1 MSLTRS
7 RTAPGRRLLP
17 PARLVAPALFVALLV
32 VLLAPVLVRDA
43 RAEEPDYSG
52 WRDLLQRYVKVQA
65 EKGKPWDSRFDYQR
79 LYVDEGIITKHRAD
93 GLAALHDRLL
103 SVRPSDL
110 SPAERTAWAINT
122 YNFLVVE
129 RMTLLL
135 LVPGRKLMRYDSPLQ
150 ANTVDGPFF
159 AAPVAKVGGREFSL
173 SGFERW
179 FVYGDTSGDV
189 LVDALTGRERPGDP
203 RLMFAL
209 CKAALCTGPVL
220 PWVYRADSLDAQL
233 DRAVRMALARPEFVR
248 ADVATGQLE
257 ATNRFFDERA
267 DFGGPELPGVVPLLR
282 KYGTPATRKLISA
295 RKLTRPTRFFE
306 PDWKLNIYVWPS
318 PKLPGQEGAL
328 AAPEARKSP

>member
-1 MSLTRS
+1 MR
-7 RTAPGRRLLP
+7 RAPFVLCLCAWVV
-17 PARLVAPALFVALLV
+17 PAV
-32 VLLAPVLVRDA
+32 A

-79 LYVDEGIITKHRAD
+79 LYVDEGILQKHRAD

-159 AAPVAKVGGREFSL
+159 ALSNHVGHRAFGMEF
-173 SGFERW
+173 
-179 FVYGDTSGDV
+179 Y
-189 LVDALTGRERPGDP
+189 
-203 RLMFAL
+203 RLI
-209 CKAALCTGPVL
+209 
-220 PWVYRADSLDAQL
+220 R
-233 DRAVRMALARPEFVR
+233 
-248 ADVATGQLE
+248 
-257 ATNRFFDERA
+257 
-267 DFGGPELPGVVPLLR
+267 GGPPPVGARETDLFVGVEIPGR
-282 KYGTPATRKLISA
+282 DRS
-295 RKLTRPTRFFE
+295 
-306 PDWKLNIYVWPS
+306 D
-318 PKLPGQEGAL
+318 
-328 AAPEARKSP
+328 